1 MKRSAGI
8 LPFKI
13 VDNKLFVYLEHPGGP
28 YWEDKDLW
36 SVCKGEYSNEKAID
50 AAIREF
56 KEETNF
62 EINKKDLFFI
72 GSEKQESTN
81 KLVTIFGV
89 ETDFDAKKMSSNT
102 FKLEWPPL
110 SGEIHEYPEM
120 DEGRWFLIE
129 EAKGKIL
136 KGQRKFLDKLI
147 RILNRENK

>member
-28 YWEDKDLW
+28 YWQDKDLW
-36 SVCKGEYSNEKAID
+36 SICKGEYSNEKAID

-89 ETDFDAKKMSSNT
+89 ETDFDVKKMSSNT
-102 FKLEWPPL
+102 FKLELPPL
-110 SGEIHEYPEM
+110 S
-120 DEGRWFLIE
+120 
-129 EAKGKIL
+129 
-136 KGQRKFLDKLI
+136 
-147 RILNRENK
+147 